1 MITEVDVS
9 VPAESF
15 ALGRLLRE
23 HPGVA
28 VALEQRVPLGEGTV
42 IPQFW
47 VTGVEETAIEASF
60 GESPLVEGFKRL
72 AGSAGSTLYEV
83 QWASDINGLVQSLVD
98 VGADLLQAE
107 GTDEDWDFRIQFKD
121 HADLAAFRRVLRA
134 EGIPLTLHKISNPT
148 VVDEEQLLT
157 AEQSDALV
165 TAYKEGYF
173 EVPRGIDQAELAA
186 LLGISDS
193 SLSQRLRRGT
203 ARIVQDL
210 YEGGRLR
217 T

>member
-15 ALGRLLRE
+15 ALGQLLRE
-23 HPGVA
+23 HPDATVE
-28 VALEQRVPLGEGTV
+28 LERRVPLGEGTV

-60 GESPLVEGFKRL
+60 GESPLVEWFERL